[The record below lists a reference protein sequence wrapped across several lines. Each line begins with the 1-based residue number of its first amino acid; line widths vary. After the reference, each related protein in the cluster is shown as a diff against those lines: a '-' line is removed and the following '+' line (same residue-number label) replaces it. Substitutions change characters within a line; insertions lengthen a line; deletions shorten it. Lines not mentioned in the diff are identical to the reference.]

1 MVTRKQDKKSMLL
14 EKIISLADE
23 HHEGDVVGN
32 MRMIFDK
39 LSVYEKSIILNDW
52 ASFNFETK
60 AVSIDDKKVDEE
72 VDDIERFNKQEM
84 IKLKVWMAKFITTSV
99 LILAGAFFILSTTAE
114 KATQGIE
121 SMFKILS
128 VMLK

>member
-1 MVTRKQDKKSMLL
+1 
-14 EKIISLADE
+14 
-23 HHEGDVVGN
+23 
-32 MRMIFDK
+32 
-39 LSVYEKSIILNDW
+39 
-52 ASFNFETK
+52 
-60 AVSIDDKKVDEE
+60 
-72 VDDIERFNKQEM
+72 
-84 IKLKVWMAKFITTSV
+84 MAKFITTSV